1 MKKKSIGLIVMGLLM
16 FLVLA
21 ACGSKSADNSTS
33 QKFHSG
39 VPGVYSGYYG
49 KNGDTKKNFVGM
61 EFQNDQ
67 VTVGKLKL
75 KNIQYKQLNSDTYMI
90 KGKTSGSKTAKYLK
104 VGIRVK
110 RNKTYLGIYGDYNK
124 TSDLTD
130 YDKVNNRGKDDV
142 DWFKSYSK
150 EKYDNMTGK
159 TDSEDTES
167 TEETDSSNTN
177 NSSTRKNSTTQK
189 SSSSSVPASYFEGKI
204 FMDESSEADFISF
217 SAGDNFMMYW
227 TMKAGPALEN
237 PTYMVH
243 GNKLTVSGTPN
254 MQGEG
259 GVFPNNEETFTI
271 LSKTRIKSD
280 KLGYTYYLFD
290 GDLDAAQKHVVDT
303 NNKVMEE
310 HGYDPV
316 N

>member
-21 ACGSKSADNSTS
+21 ACGSKSANNSTS

-67 VTVGKLKL
+67 VSVGKLKL
-75 KNIQYKQLNSDTYMI
+75 NSVQYKQLNSDTYMI

-104 VGIRVK
+104 IGIRVK

-130 YDKVNNRGKDDV
+130 YNKVNNRGKDDV

-159 TDSEDTES
+159 TDSENTES

-177 NSSTRKNSTTQK
+177 D
-189 SSSSSVPASYFEGKI
+189 SSSNSKFTESKGSSNESIPASYFEGKI
-204 FMDESSEADFISF
+204 FTEDGNGGAFVSF
-217 SAGDNFMMYW
+217 SAESNSMIYW
-227 TMKAGPALEN
+227 SMKAGAGLDN
-237 PTYMVH
+237 ASYRVS
-243 GNKLTVSGTPN
+243 GNQLVVSGTPN

-259 GVFPNNEETFTI
+259 SFDNNQDTFKI
-271 LSKTRIKSD
+271 ISKTKLYSPRLHLGLTLFNGSLSD
-280 KLGYTYYLFD
+280 ARD
-290 GDLDAAQKHVVDT
+290 NSAAQNDAAMRNAT
-303 NNKVMEE
+303 N
-310 HGYDPV
+310 
-316 N
+316 